1 LQAFLS
7 LGAKVIDFRK
17 KSSFLFNMLWL
28 FLQTGPDR
36 SGNMNIE
43 DIRRYC
49 LNKPAVTE
57 SFPFDEVTLV
67 FKVAGKMF
75 ALVNLDGTLSINLKC
90 DPEKALELREHYP
103 AVLPGYHMNKRL
115 WNTVLLD
122 ATLDNDMVKSWIDDS
137 YNLVVAKLPKKD
149 RVQADT

>member
-1 LQAFLS
+1 
-7 LGAKVIDFRK
+7 
-17 KSSFLFNMLWL
+17 
-28 FLQTGPDR
+28 
-36 SGNMNIE
+36 MNIE
-43 DIRRYC
+43 IIREYC
-49 LNKPAVTE
+49 LNKPFVTE

-75 ALVNLDGTLSINLKC
+75 ALLNLDGNLSINLKC

-122 ATLDNDMVKSWIDDS
+122 GTLGNDLVKSWIDDS
-137 YNLVVAKLPKKD
+137 YNLVVAKLPIKEREKL
-149 RVQADT
+149 V